1 MAMLP
6 APPGKFRP
14 EFLFRP
20 GSVVLIGAE
29 SPAGQQVQA
38 NLAASAFP
46 GQIYTSD
53 TPGAAPAD
61 LAVICALDGPIAPV
75 FAALAERG
83 TRTAIVLC
91 LADGVGEAAKSA
103 GIRALGPGSFGI
115 AVPRLGLNLSR
126 AHLAPHPGRLA
137 LVSQSAALCRVV
149 LDWAEPNGVGFSTIA
164 GIGGNA
170 DIGFGLVLDWL
181 SRDADTGA
189 ILLDL
194 RHIRDPRRFI
204 SAARAAA
211 RLRPV
216 VAIRAGTRLA
226 DPDGLAD
233 ASFDAVLRRCGVLGV
248 STLADLLAAAETLT
262 RARPA
267 RGERLAIVTN
277 ATGPARLAADAALR
291 DGLALARLPTGEAF
305 RHADPD
311 DPARL
316 AALATE
322 CAAMPEVGGILVV
335 HAPAGPADAAAID
348 AIAAAGSAMK
358 TPLLACA
365 MGQTTGEPHRRRL
378 AAAAIPAF
386 ATPEEAVRGFL
397 HLVQHRRI
405 RAAARELPASTVPDL
420 HIQAATAAGLLG
432 AAPAGPLPPE
442 AAAALLAAYGI
453 ATGPE
458 PGLAL
463 RVSLGE
469 DPMFGPIL
477 AFGPAGLPR
486 RDRAI
491 DLPPLNRALAETLI
505 AQTAIAAQIA
515 TIPNG
520 PARTADLLERA
531 SQLIVDHPR
540 ITGLSLD
547 PIHLD
552 AHGIRAAAPRIT
564 LSDTPRPKLAIPPYP
579 SEWVRT
585 HQAGAETFTL
595 RPIRPEDAAAHA
607 EFFARLSPED
617 VRYRFFSAI
626 RALSAE
632 QIARLTQVD
641 YAREMALLATNQAGE
656 TVGVARLVRDM
667 DVGTAEFAIVVQ
679 ASAKGRGLASAL
691 MRQLIA
697 WGRAQGVRLIEGQV
711 LADNAPMLAFI
722 RKLGFTV
729 RRNPAERDVMDA
741 HLALPPEP
749 AP

>member
-20 GSVVLIGAE
+20 GSVVLTGAD
-29 SPAGQQVQA
+29 SPAGQQVRV

-46 GQIYTSD
+46 GEIHT
-53 TPGAAPAD
+53 TPAGAD

-75 FAALAERG
+75 FAALAARG

-115 AVPRLGLNLSR
+115 AVPRLGLNATR
-126 AHLAPHPGRLA
+126 GHLAPRPGRLA

-149 LDWAEPNGVGFSTIA
+149 LDWAEPNGIGFSTIA

-181 SRDADTGA
+181 SRDPDTGA
-189 ILLDL
+189 ILLDI

-226 DPDGLAD
+226 DPGGLAD
-233 ASFDAVLRRCGVLGV
+233 AAFDAVLRRCGVLGV

-291 DGLALARLPTGEAF
+291 DGFALARLPTGEAF

-316 AALATE
+316 AALAAE

-335 HAPAGPADAAAID
+335 HAPTGPADTAAID
-348 AIAAAGSAMK
+348 AIAAAGTAMK

-378 AAAAIPAF
+378 ADAAIPAF

-405 RAAARELPASTVPDL
+405 RAAARELPDSAVPDL
-420 HIQAATAAGLLG
+420 HIQAATAAALLA
-432 AAPAGPLPPE
+432 AAPAGPLPPDT
-442 AAAALLAAYGI
+442 AAALLAAYGI

-463 RVSLGE
+463 RVALGN

-477 AFGPAGLPR
+477 AFGSALAQ
-486 RDRAI
+486 DRAI

-515 TIPNG
+515 MTPNG
-520 PARTADLLERA
+520 PARTAELLERA

-540 ITGLSLD
+540 ITGLDLAL
-547 PIHLD
+547 HLD
-552 AHGIRAAAPRIT
+552 AHGIRAAAAIT
-564 LSDTPRPKLAIPPYP
+564 LSDTPRPPLAIPPYP

-626 RALSAE
+626 RALSTE

-641 YAREMALLATNQAGE
+641 YAREMALIATDAAGA
-656 TVGVARLVRDM
+656 TVGVARLVREM
-667 DVGTAEFAIVVQ
+667 DTGTAEFAIVVQ
-679 ASAKGRGLASAL
+679 ASAKGRGLATAL

-729 RRNPAERDVMDA
+729 RRNPAERDIMDA
-741 HLALPPEP
+741 HLALPPQP